1 MTYNSKARTSRRH
14 LYEIEI
20 TQIAYD
26 EKIGAETKNEEDTCE
41 FLKNRAAC
49 ALTSFTFNS
58 NASNAQV
65 DRITKLQLFKF
76 SKNTLSDLSTRCV
89 LLIYDIRISNS
100 GFILKQR
107 DKFFKEVMK
116 FMEELKFQDVL
127 CRLINLSRWW
137 IIYRSKRNNADAYEF
152 TQFMQHSSCGDK
164 FQAINTIRY
173 FLNPKTIPLDVDVPV
188 DVLPY
193 IISKNFKKWK
203 LEEFGL
209 TELSLINWARF
220 IVTKPDLETNPM
232 FAAKVH
238 RFLAKRLH
246 DISENDKEIIRQ
258 LLTQKKCVPTK
269 FGMKMPSESYFQNV
283 DNLFPDL
290 PTIQFEK
297 PLSVKNIME
306 LLGVRRV
313 NNFFFL

>member
-1 MTYNSKARTSRRH
+1 MTYNGKTRTSRRH

-26 EKIGAETKNEEDTCE
+26 EKFGAETKNEEDTCE

-49 ALTSFTFNS
+49 ALTSFT

-89 LLIYDIRISNS
+89 LLIYDNWIPNT
-100 GFILKQR
+100 GLKKR
-107 DKFFKEVMK
+107 DKFSKKEMK

-152 TQFMQHSSCGDK
+152 TQFMQHSCGNK

-209 TELSLINWARF
+209 TELSLINWIRF
-220 IVTKPDLETNPM
+220 IVTKPDLEKNPM
-232 FAAKVH
+232 FATKVH

-269 FGMKMPSESYFQNV
+269 FGMKMPSESYFQIVN
-283 DNLFPDL
+283 NLFPNL
-290 PTIQFEK
+290 PKIQFKK

-313 NNFFFL
+313 NNFFL

>member
-1 MTYNSKARTSRRH
+1 
-14 LYEIEI
+14 
-20 TQIAYD
+20 
-26 EKIGAETKNEEDTCE
+26 
-41 FLKNRAAC
+41 
-49 ALTSFTFNS
+49 
-58 NASNAQV
+58 
-65 DRITKLQLFKF
+65 
-76 SKNTLSDLSTRCV
+76 
-89 LLIYDIRISNS
+89 
-100 GFILKQR
+100 
-107 DKFFKEVMK
+107 MK

-137 IIYRSKRNNADAYEF
+137 IIYISKRNNAGAYEF
-152 TQFMQHSSCGDK
+152 TQFMQHSRGDK

-193 IISKNFKKWK
+193 IISKNFKKWR

-209 TELSLINWARF
+209 TELSLINWIRF
-220 IVTKPDLETNPM
+220 IVTKPDLEKNPM
-232 FAAKVH
+232 FATKVH

-269 FGMKMPSESYFQNV
+269 FGMKMPSESYFQIVN
-283 DNLFPDL
+283 NLFPNL
-290 PTIQFEK
+290 PKIQFKK

-313 NNFFFL
+313 NNFFL